1 MVSTPDGGKKK
12 NKCVKNKVIVP
23 TKTGRH
29 FVVISMALA

>member
-12 NKCVKNKVIVP
+12 NKYVKNKVNVP
-23 TKTGRH
+23 TKSSRH